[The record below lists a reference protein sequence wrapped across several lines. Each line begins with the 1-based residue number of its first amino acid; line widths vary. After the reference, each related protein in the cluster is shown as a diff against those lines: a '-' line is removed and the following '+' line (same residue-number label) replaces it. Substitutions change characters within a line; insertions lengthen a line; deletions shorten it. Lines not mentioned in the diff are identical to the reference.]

1 MKWKDFENKDFK
13 LNGYLPFKKI
23 LETLFYNSSHTD
35 YNCKAILYY
44 NMTDTD
50 YNKLPLEIEIDGY
63 MFYKVSPCMID
74 GVKDCSRERK
84 FIEI

>member
-23 LETLFYNSSHTD
+23 LNSVYNNSNPAYRVVLF
-35 YNCKAILYY
+35 Y

-63 MFYKVSPCMID
+63 KFYKASPYVID
-74 GVKDCSRERK
+74 SVKDCSRERK
-84 FIEI
+84 IIEI